1 MIDGDNLMDDTYRWE
16 LIDLLKSARLA
27 DWLITQPDINQR
39 LFIDAAK
46 LLEED
51 AEARGRDGMTWIAA
65 CSGQRGAHQE
75 TIMTD
80 EERQKLCE
88 DLRRVLIFK
97 TLCAEAA
104 DEIERLAT
112 ELEKYK
118 KLYSET
124 EEAGWEGM
132 PE

>member
-1 MIDGDNLMDDTYRWE
+1 M
-16 LIDLLKSARLA
+16 
-27 DWLITQPDINQR
+27 
-39 LFIDAAK
+39 
-46 LLEED
+46 
-51 AEARGRDGMTWIAA
+51 GMTWISV
-65 CSGQRGAHQE
+65 CSGQLGIYQE

-80 EERQKLCE
+80 EERQKLIARLKSHE
-88 DLRRVLIFK
+88 VVMWTDIDL
-97 TLCAEAA
+97 AA

-132 PE
+132 PG